1 MIEKVL
7 IYNGKFTREIILKD
21 YVEKNSDYLKKKYLD
36 LVYDFSNLK
45 IKNKILKNYYN
56 IFRNH
61 NLWEMSLIQE
71 KNTLKSKSI
80 YSVIKFFA
88 CYDLINQ
95 NRKKKITF
103 FLYDKLLINNL
114 KDYSNKKK
122 LSLNFEEKSK
132 SSIQLFSFLNSL
144 LNIFKFNIKNIFLI
158 RKNFKNL
165 GNEVLIMSYFAHY
178 ELKKKKI

>member
-7 IYNGKFTREIILKD
+7 IYNDKFNREIILKD
-21 YVEKNSDYLKKKYLD
+21 YVKKNSDYLKKKYLD
-36 LVYDFSNLK
+36 LVYDFANLK

-61 NLWEMSLIQE
+61 NPWEISLIQE

-95 NRKKKITF
+95 NRKK
-103 FLYDKLLINNL
+103 N
-114 KDYSNKKK
+114 
-122 LSLNFEEKSK
+122 
-132 SSIQLFSFLNSL
+132 
-144 LNIFKFNIKNIFLI
+144 
-158 RKNFKNL
+158 
-165 GNEVLIMSYFAHY
+165 YF
-178 ELKKKKI
+178 